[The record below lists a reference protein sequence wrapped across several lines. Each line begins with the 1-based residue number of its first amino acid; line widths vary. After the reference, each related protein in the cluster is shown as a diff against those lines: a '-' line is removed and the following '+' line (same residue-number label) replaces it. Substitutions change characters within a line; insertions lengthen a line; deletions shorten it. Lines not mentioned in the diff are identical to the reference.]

1 MWITH
6 GGCQPCVEV
15 SGRLEVLMTNVV
27 EGAQRHVLT
36 YRSRELAVTGGSN
49 VAPTATI
56 AKAACTMPGGEEAF
70 MTWVPVAAVIAVLII
85 ILIIMSLRIAKE
97 YERGVVFR
105 LGRLVGQRGPGLYLL
120 FPFIERQ
127 VLIDQRI
134 VTAAVEKQEAITRD
148 NVPVKVD
155 AVVWYWIVD
164 PSKSVV
170 RVMSIYTAV
179 TQISLTTLRNIIG
192 RHTLDDVLKEKD
204 KLAEEMRKTID
215 DVTEPWGVQVQM
227 VEMKDVVIPE
237 SMQRAMAQEAE
248 ALREKRARIIK
259 AEAEMEAAER
269 LRDAAQII
277 MDSPAGLELRRMQ
290 MITEVGAEQNTMTVV
305 MMPSE
310 FVSMARAFGEM
321 KSRETKK
328 D

>member
-1 MWITH
+1 MIW
-6 GGCQPCVEV
+6 
-15 SGRLEVLMTNVV
+15 
-27 EGAQRHVLT
+27 
-36 YRSRELAVTGGSN
+36 
-49 VAPTATI
+49 APS
-56 AKAACTMPGGEEAF
+56 AA
-70 MTWVPVAAVIAVLII
+70 AAVIAVFVV
-85 ILIIMSLRIAKE
+85 ILLVMSVRIANE

-105 LGRLVGQRGPGLYLL
+105 LGRLVGKRGPGLYLL
-120 FPFIERQ
+120 LPFIERQ
-127 VLIDQRI
+127 TLIDQRI
-134 VTAAVEKQEAITRD
+134 VTATVEKQDAITRD

-164 PSKSVV
+164 PAKSVV
-170 RVMSIYTAV
+170 RVLNVYTAV

-192 RHTLDDVLKEKD
+192 RHSLDDVLKEKD

-215 DVTEPWGVQVQM
+215 DVTEPWGVKVQM

-237 SMQRAMAQEAE
+237 TMQRAMAQEAE

-259 AEAEMEAAER
+259 AEAEMEAAQR

-310 FVSMARAFGEM
+310 FVSMARAIAEM
-321 KSRETKK
+321 KTAESKK
-328 D
+328 G